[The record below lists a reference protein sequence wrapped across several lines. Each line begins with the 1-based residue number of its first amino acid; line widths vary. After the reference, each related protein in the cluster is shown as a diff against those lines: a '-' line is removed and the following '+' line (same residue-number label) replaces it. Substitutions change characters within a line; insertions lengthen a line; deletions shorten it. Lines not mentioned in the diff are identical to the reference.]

1 MWSKTVL
8 IEGGRKSAAEYFRK
22 KLDETDFITYAT
34 EATGGTAFVM
44 ASAADE
50 EMAENFAANLIA
62 DVLLY
67 CYKSDFFDKEL
78 NVCDGGY
85 EKIALLGSLLFLDEN
100 LERPLIKRETAH
112 KVVSVD
118 GIYNF
123 RMQTMREGWRQ
134 LAGLVNNLV
143 SVACDAGEIVKITAF
158 IMSSTERPV
167 NNLLVYSIN
176 GRPRIKNLT
185 THKEVSPVGLFA
197 DSESNLLLGIVRQ
210 GPVRINIQGKPLS
223 DDVVK
228 VLKGIATIKN
238 SGV

>member
-1 MWSKTVL
+1 MSASSIVSPTS
-8 IEGGRKSAAEYFRK
+8 ETTASSAAEISEDTGPASAVTATCPPEVERK
-22 KLDETDFITYAT
+22 KSK
-34 EATGGTAFVM
+34 
-44 ASAADE
+44 AS
-50 EMAENFAANLIA
+50 L
-62 DVLLY
+62 
-67 CYKSDFFDKEL
+67 S
-78 NVCDGGY
+78 
-85 EKIALLGSLLFLDEN
+85 
-100 LERPLIKRETAH
+100 PLIKRETAH